1 MSDFALGFDILVN
14 MSETDLQL
22 LTRYTHQRAEDAFA
36 EIVRRHIDLVHSA
49 ALRQVRSPE
58 LAEEVAQAVFIEL
71 ARQARLLPPR
81 TVLAAWLYHV
91 TRRRA
96 IDVVRR
102 EAGRRLREQTAQ
114 ELQTMNATAEDWTHI
129 EPLLDDAMDALEE
142 TDRLAVLLRYFQNKP
157 LHEVGQVI
165 GVTDDAAQKRVSR
178 AVERLREF
186 FTKRGVSVGASG
198 LVVVISANAVQAA
211 PVGLIVTIST
221 AAALAGTTLTTTAT
235 ATVTKAIAMTTLQ
248 KTLVAATLAAA
259 VGMGIYEG
267 HQASTAR
274 AQAEAFRKQ
283 HAALTEQMDQLIR
296 ERDEAA
302 NRVAALRAENEG
314 LSRQPAELLRL
325 RAELT
330 ALRNQSRSPAQPAIQ
345 EANDPTATAA
355 LAWVKRVK
363 LLKERFEQF
372 QGKKTPEIQFLTE
385 QDWLNKAAERELDTD
400 DAFRQSMSNLRI
412 AAKGRF
418 AHVVNKALKE
428 FARDNNQQLPTE
440 LSQLAPYLAPP
451 ADSILDGYQM
461 TKPGWIQ
468 LSKLSSHNAEC
479 ARAWAIVDKGTFTPE
494 GEPNRDGSNLAD
506 PDFDA
511 PFVICQGN
519 SFGYAVDRPSE

>member
-1 MSDFALGFDILVN
+1 MQPTDDSVLLRQYAENHSD
-14 MSETDLQL
+14 E
-22 LTRYTHQRAEDAFA
+22 AFA
-36 EIVRRHIDLVHSA
+36 ALVTRHINLVYSV
-49 ALRQVRSPE
+49 ALRCVGDPHQ
-58 LAEEVAQAVFIEL
+58 AEEVAQAVFILL
-71 ARQARLLPPR
+71 AKKAAQLRHDKALSSWLFQTTRLTASNFIR
-81 TVLAAWLYHV
+81 GE
-91 TRRRA
+91 TRRH
-96 IDVVRR
+96 RR
-102 EAGRRLREQTAQ
+102 EQ
-114 ELQTMNATAEDWTHI
+114 EAHMQSVLNDPATGVWPRIA
-129 EPLLDDAMDALEE
+129 PLLDDAVAGLNEKDRDAI
-142 TDRLAVLLRYFQNKP
+142 VLRFYEGRSLR
-157 LHEVGQVI
+157 EVGAAL
-165 GVTDDAAQKRVSR
+165 GASEDAAEKRVSR

-186 FTKRGVSVGASG
+186 FAKRGVTVGASG

-211 PVGLIVTIST
+211 PVGLVVTIST

-235 ATVTKAIAMTTLQ
+235 ATATKAIAMTTLQ
-248 KTLVAATLAAA
+248 KTLIAATLAAA
-259 VGMGIYEG
+259 VGTGIYEA

-274 AQAEAFRKQ
+274 AQTEAFRKQ

-302 NRVAALRAENEG
+302 NRVAALRAENERS
-314 LSRQPAELLRL
+314 SRQPAELLRL

-330 ALRNQSRSPAQPAIQ
+330 ALRNQSRSPAQPGIQ
-345 EANDPTATAA
+345 EANDPTAMTA

-372 QGKKTPEIQFLTE
+372 QGKKTPEIQFLIE
-385 QDWLNKAAERELDTD
+385 QDWLNQAVHELDTD
-400 DAFRQSMSNLRI
+400 EAYRQSMSNLRI

-428 FARDNNQQLPTE
+428 FAQANNQQLPTE

-479 ARAWAIVDKGTFTPE
+479 ARAWAMVDKGTFTPE
-494 GEPNRDGSNLAD
+494 GEPIRDGSNLAD
-506 PDFDA
+506 PVFDA

-519 SFGYAVDRPSE
+519 SFGYSVHRSSE